1 MASVR
6 PQWPDLLDPR
16 FRKIY
21 GDELKMLPQV
31 GPSIFHVETSSKN
44 NEKDSSASGLSKLV
58 RRSEGQA
65 ISYEDE
71 IQGFD
76 VTYTHVEDS
85 LGTSV
90 SNRLW
95 EDDQF
100 NVIKRKPAN
109 LAKAKIRT
117 QEEMM
122 AHIFNYG
129 FTAGGGGVSTF
140 TSGDALALFAANH
153 TREDGGTAQS
163 NYTTSDLNE
172 SSLEA
177 GIITMRT
184 TLDHKGQ
191 LYMSKAD
198 TLVVAPALEKEARI
212 LLESTQ
218 RVGTANNDIN
228 PYQGALKLVVWDWLG
243 SASTG
248 GSDTAWFLLDSSLHQ
263 LNFFNRSDRGLE
275 GPEWDFDTKTAK
287 WTVDVVH
294 SVGFSGWRGT
304 YGSKGDNS

>member
-21 GDELKMLPQV
+21 GDELKMIPQV

-65 ISYEDE
+65 ITYEDE

-100 NVIKRKPAN
+100 NVIKKKPAN

-122 AHIFNYG
+122 AHVFNYG
-129 FTAGGGGVSTF
+129 FTAGGGGVASF
-140 TSGDALALFAANH
+140 TSGDALALFSAAH
-153 TREDGGTAQS
+153 TREDGGATQS
-163 NYTTSDLNE
+163 NYTTTDLNE

-177 GIITMRT
+177 GIVSMRT

-198 TLVVAPALEKEARI
+198 TLIVGPALEKEARI

-248 GSDTAWFLLDSSLHQ
+248 GSDTQWFLLDSSLHQ

>member
-1 MASVR
+1 MASLR
-6 PQWPDLLDPR
+6 GQWADILDPR
-16 FRKIY
+16 FRQIY
-21 GDELKMLPQV
+21 GTELKAVNTV
-31 GPSIFHVETSSKN
+31 GPSIFHMLSSTRN
-44 NEKDSSASGLSKLV
+44 IEKDSSASGLSKLI
-58 RRSEGQA
+58 RRSENQA

-71 IQGFD
+71 VQGFD
-76 VTYTHVEDS
+76 VTYTHVDDA

-90 SNRLW
+90 SKTLW

-100 NVIKRKPAN
+100 NVILRKPQN
-109 LAKAKIRT
+109 LARAKMRT

-129 FTAGGGGVSTF
+129 FTAGGGGVSPF
-140 TSGDALALFAANH
+140 TSGDALALFSGSH
-153 TREDGGTAQS
+153 TREDGGATQS
-163 NYTTSDLNE
+163 NTATTDLNE
-172 SSLEA
+172 SSLEV
-177 GIITMRT
+177 GLVSMRS

-212 LLESTQ
+212 LLNSTG

-248 GSDTAWFLLDSSLHQ
+248 GSDTAWFLLDSSLHA
-263 LNFFNRSDRGLE
+263 LNFFSRVDRGLQ
-275 GPEWDFDTKTAK
+275 GPDYDFDTSAARWK
-287 WTVDVVH
+287 VEVRH
-294 SVGFSGWRGT
+294 SVGFSAWRGT

>member
-1 MASVR
+1 MASFR
-6 PQWPDLLDPR
+6 PAWPDLLDPR

-21 GDELKMLPQV
+21 GDELKALPQV

-44 NEKDSSASGLSKLV
+44 NEKDSSASGLSKMV

-65 ISYEDE
+65 ITYEDE
-71 IQGFD
+71 VQGFD

-90 SNRLW
+90 SNVLW

-100 NVIKRKPAN
+100 NVIKRKPMH
-109 LAKAKIRT
+109 LARAKQRT
-117 QEEMM
+117 QEQMM
-122 AHIFNYG
+122 TDIFNYG
-129 FTAGGGGVSTF
+129 FTAGGGGLSTF
-140 TSGDALALFAANH
+140 TSGDSLALFASNH
-153 TREDGGTAQS
+153 TREDGGASQS
-163 NYTTSDLNE
+163 NYTTADLNE
-172 SSLEA
+172 SSLETA
-177 GIITMRT
+177 IVAMRT

-191 LYMSKAD
+191 LYMCKAD

-212 LLESTQ
+212 LLNSTQ

-228 PYQGALKLVVWDWLG
+228 PYQGALKLVVWDFLG
-243 SASTG
+243 SAAG

-275 GPEWDFDTKTAK
+275 GPDWDFDTKTAK
-287 WTVDVVH
+287 WTVDVRH
-294 SVGFSGWRGT
+294 SVGFSSWRGT

>member
-21 GDELKMLPQV
+21 GDELKTLTQV
-31 GPSIFHVETSSKN
+31 GPSIFHVETSSRN
-44 NEKDSSASGLSKLV
+44 IEKESSASGLSKLI

-71 IQGFD
+71 VQGFD
-76 VTYTHVEDS
+76 VTYTHVEDA

-90 SNRLW
+90 SNQLW

-109 LAKAKIRT
+109 LAKSKVRT
-117 QEEMM
+117 QEQMM
-122 AHIFNYG
+122 ADIFNFG
-129 FTAGGGGVSTF
+129 FTAGGGGLSTF
-140 TSGDALALFAANH
+140 TSGDALALFSASH
-153 TREDGGTAQS
+153 TREDGGATQT
-163 NYTTSDLNE
+163 NTTTSDLNE
-172 SSLEA
+172 SALEA
-177 GIITMRT
+177 GFVQMRS

-198 TLVVAPALEKEARI
+198 TLIVAPALEKEARI
-212 LLESTQ
+212 LLNSTQ

-228 PYQGALKLVVWDWLG
+228 PYQGAVKLVVWDFLG
-243 SASTG
+243 TPAG
-248 GSDTAWFLLDSSLHQ
+248 GSDTAWFLLDSSLHA
-263 LNFFNRSDRGLE
+263 LTFFNRSDRGLE
-275 GPEWDFDTKTAK
+275 GPDWDFDTKTAR
-287 WTVDVVH
+287 WSVDVRH
-294 SVGFSGWRGT
+294 SIGFSGWRGV

>member
-21 GDELKMLPQV
+21 GDELKAIPQV
-31 GPSIFHVETSSKN
+31 GPSIFHVETSSRN
-44 NEKDSSASGLSKLV
+44 IEKDSSASGLSKLV

-76 VTYTHVEDS
+76 VTYTHVEDA

-90 SNRLW
+90 SNQLW

-109 LAKAKIRT
+109 LARAKVRQ
-117 QEEMM
+117 QEQMM
-122 AHIFNYG
+122 ADIFNYA
-129 FTAGGGGVSTF
+129 FTAGGGGLSPF
-140 TSGDALALFAANH
+140 TSGDAQALGSASH
-153 TREDGGTAQS
+153 TREDGGADQS
-163 NYTTSDLNE
+163 NYTTVDLNE
-172 SSLEA
+172 SAIENALVT
-177 GIITMRT
+177 IRN

-191 LYMSKAD
+191 LYMSKGD
-198 TLVVAPALEKEARI
+198 TLIVPPALEKEARI
-212 LLESTQ
+212 LLNSTQ
-218 RVGTANNDIN
+218 RVGTANNDVN
-228 PYQGALKLVVWDWLG
+228 PYQGALKLVVWDFIG
-243 SASTG
+243 SAAG
-248 GSDTAWFLLDSSLHQ
+248 GSDTAWFILDSSLHA

-275 GPEWDFDTKTAK
+275 GPEYDFDTKTAK
-287 WTVDVVH
+287 WSVDVRH
-294 SVGFSGWRGT
+294 SVGFSGWRGV

>member
-21 GDELKMLPQV
+21 GDELKLLPQQ
-31 GPSIFHVETSSKN
+31 GPTIFHMESSSRN
-44 NEKDSSASGLSKLV
+44 IEKESSASGLSKLV
-58 RRSEGQA
+58 VRSEGQA
-65 ISYEDE
+65 ITYEDE
-71 IQGFD
+71 VQGYD
-76 VTYTHVEDS
+76 VTYTHTEKS

-100 NVIKRKPAN
+100 NVIKRKPQN
-109 LAKAKIRT
+109 LAKAKTRT
-117 QEEMM
+117 QEQIM
-122 AHIFNYG
+122 ADIFNYS
-129 FTAGGGGVSTF
+129 FTAGGGGMSTF
-140 TSGDALALFAANH
+140 TSGDALALFSTAH
-153 TREDGGTAQS
+153 TREDGGATQS
-163 NYTTSDLNE
+163 NTTTADLNE
-172 SSLEA
+172 ASLET
-177 GIITMRT
+177 GLVTMAQ

-191 LYMSKAD
+191 LYMSQAD
-198 TLVVAPALEKEARI
+198 TLVVAPGLEKEARI
-212 LLESTQ
+212 LLNSTQ

-228 PYQGALKLVVWDWLG
+228 PYQGVVKLVVWKFL
-243 SASTG
+243 ASVAG

-263 LNFFNRSDRGLE
+263 LNFFDRSDRGLE

-287 WTVDVVH
+287 WTVSFIN
-294 SVGFSGWRGT
+294 SVGFSSWRGT

>member
-21 GDELKMLPQV
+21 GDELKALPAV
-31 GPSIFHVETSSKN
+31 GPSIFNMETSSRN
-44 NEKDSSASGLSKLV
+44 IEKESSASGLSKLV

-100 NVIKRKPAN
+100 NVIKRKPVN
-109 LAKAKIRT
+109 LARAKMRT
-117 QEEMM
+117 REQMM
-122 AHIFNYG
+122 ADIFNYS
-129 FTAGGGGVSTF
+129 FTAGGGGLSTF
-140 TSGDALALFAANH
+140 TSGDAVALFSASH
-153 TREDGGTAQS
+153 PREDGGTAQS

-172 SSLEA
+172 ASLETGLLA
-177 GIITMRT
+177 MSQ

-191 LYMSKAD
+191 LYMSQAD

-212 LLESTQ
+212 LLNSTQ

-228 PYQGALKLVVWDWLG
+228 PYQGVVKLVVWKFL
-243 SASTG
+243 ASVAG

-263 LNFFNRSDRGLE
+263 LNFFDRSDRGLE

>member
-1 MASVR
+1 MASIR

-21 GDELKMLPQV
+21 GDELKILPQV
-31 GPSIFHVETSSKN
+31 GPSIFHVETSSRN
-44 NEKDSSASGLSKLV
+44 IEKESSSSGLSKLI

-71 IQGFD
+71 VQGFD

-100 NVIKRKPAN
+100 NIIKRKPAN

-117 QEEMM
+117 QEQMM
-122 AHIFNYG
+122 ADVFNYS
-129 FTAGGGGVSTF
+129 FTAGGGGLSTF
-140 TSGDALALFAANH
+140 TSGDSLALFSASH

-163 NYTTSDLNE
+163 NYTTADFNE
-172 SSLEA
+172 GSLETA
-177 GIITMRT
+177 MLAMRQ

-191 LYMSKAD
+191 LFMCKAD

-212 LLESTQ
+212 LLNSTQ
-218 RVGTANNDIN
+218 RVGTNNNDVN
-228 PYQGALKLVVWDWLG
+228 PYQGALKLVVWDFL
-243 SASTG
+243 ASVNG

-287 WTVDVVH
+287 WTVDVIH

>member
-6 PQWPDLLDPR
+6 PQWPDLLDPT

-21 GDELKMLPQV
+21 GDELKAI
-31 GPSIFHVETSSKN
+31 PSIGETIFHVESSSKN
-44 NEKDSSASGLSKLV
+44 IEKDTSASGLSKLI

-65 ISYEDE
+65 ISFEDE

-76 VTYTHVEDS
+76 VTYTHYEDS

-90 SNRLW
+90 SNVLW

-100 NVIKRKPAN
+100 NVIKRKPSN
-109 LAKAKIRT
+109 LARAKTRT
-117 QEEMM
+117 QEQML
-122 AHIFNYG
+122 ADVFNYS
-129 FTAGGGGVSTF
+129 FTAGGGGLSTF
-140 TSGDALALFAANH
+140 TSGDSLALFSASH
-153 TREDGGTAQS
+153 TREDGGTVQS
-163 NYTTSDLNE
+163 NLTTSDLNE

-177 GIITMRT
+177 GLVAMRT

-212 LLESTQ
+212 LLNSTQ
-218 RVGTANNDIN
+218 RVGTANNDVN
-228 PYQGALKLVVWDWLG
+228 PYQGAVKLVVWDFLG
-243 SASTG
+243 TAAG
-248 GSDTAWFLLDSSLHQ
+248 GSDTAWFLLDSSLHA
-263 LNFFNRSDRGLE
+263 LNFFKRSDRGLE
-275 GPEWDFDTKTAK
+275 GPEYDFDTKTAK
-287 WTVDVVH
+287 WSVDVRW

>member
-21 GDELKMLPQV
+21 GDELKLLPQV
-31 GPSIFHVETSSKN
+31 GPSIFHVETSTRN
-44 NEKDSSASGLSKLV
+44 IEKESSASGLSKLI

-71 IQGFD
+71 VQGYD
-76 VTYTHVEDS
+76 VTYTHVEDA

-90 SNRLW
+90 SNALW

-117 QEEMM
+117 QEQMM
-122 AHIFNYG
+122 ADIFNYG
-129 FTAGGGGVSTF
+129 FTAGGGGMSAF
-140 TSGDALALFAANH
+140 TSGDALALFSASH
-153 TREDGGTAQS
+153 TREDGGATQS
-163 NYTTSDLNE
+163 NTTTSDLNE
-172 SSLEA
+172 GSIET
-177 GIITMRT
+177 GMVTMAQ

-191 LYMSKAD
+191 LFMSQAD

-212 LLESTQ
+212 LLESQ
-218 RVGTANNDIN
+218 LRVGTANNDVN
-228 PYQGALKLVVWDWLG
+228 PYQGKLKLVVWKFL
-243 SASTG
+243 ASVAG

-275 GPEWDFDTKTAK
+275 GPDWDFDTKTAR
-287 WTVDVVH
+287 WTVDVRH
-294 SVGFSGWRGT
+294 SVGYSGWRGI

>member
-21 GDELKMLPQV
+21 GDELKTLPQV

-44 NEKDSSASGLSKLV
+44 NEKDSSASGLSKLI

-71 IQGFD
+71 VQGFD

-90 SNRLW
+90 SNQMW

-100 NVIKRKPAN
+100 NVIKRKPQN
-109 LAKAKIRT
+109 LAKAKVRT
-117 QEEMM
+117 QEQMM
-122 AHIFNYG
+122 ADVFNYG
-129 FTAGGGGVSTF
+129 FTAGGGGLSTF
-140 TSGDALALFAANH
+140 TSGDALALFSNAH
-153 TREDGGTAQS
+153 TREDGGATQS
-163 NYTTSDLNE
+163 NYTTTDLNE
-172 SSLEA
+172 ASIET
-177 GIITMRT
+177 GIVAMRT

-212 LLESTQ
+212 LLNSQQ

-228 PYQGALKLVVWDWLG
+228 PYQGALKLVVWDFLG
-243 SASTG
+243 SAAG
-248 GSDTAWFLLDSSLHQ
+248 GSDTAWFLMDSSLHA

-287 WTVDVVH
+287 WTVDVRH
-294 SVGFSGWRGT
+294 SVGFSGWRGV

>member
-21 GDELKMLPQV
+21 GDELKTLPQV
-31 GPSIFHVETSSKN
+31 GPSIFHVETSSRN
-44 NEKDSSASGLSKLV
+44 IEKESSASGLSKLI

-71 IQGFD
+71 VQGFD
-76 VTYTHVEDS
+76 VTYTHVEDA

-90 SNRLW
+90 SNALW

-100 NVIKRKPAN
+100 GVIKRKPAN

-117 QEEMM
+117 QEQMM
-122 AHIFNYG
+122 ADIFNYS
-129 FTAGGGGVSTF
+129 FTAGGGGMSTF
-140 TSGDALALFAANH
+140 TSGDALALFSASH
-153 TREDGGTAQS
+153 TREDGGATQS
-163 NYTTSDLNE
+163 NYTTADLAE
-172 SSLEA
+172 DSIEA
-177 GIITMRT
+177 GTVAMRT

-212 LLESTQ
+212 LLDSTQ

-228 PYQGALKLVVWDWLG
+228 PYQGALKLVVWDFLG
-243 SASTG
+243 AAAG
-248 GSDTAWFLLDSSLHQ
+248 GSDTAWFLLDSSLHA
-263 LNFFNRSDRGLE
+263 LTFFNRSDRGLE
-275 GPEWDFDTKTAK
+275 GPDWDFDTKTAR
-287 WTVDVVH
+287 WSVDVRH
-294 SVGFSGWRGT
+294 SIGFSGWRGT

>member
-1 MASVR
+1 MASTR

-21 GDELKMLPQV
+21 GDELKAIPTI
-31 GPSIFHVETSSKN
+31 GTSIFHTETSSKN
-44 NEKDSSASGLSKLV
+44 NEKDSSASSLSKLI
-58 RRSEGQA
+58 RRSESQA

-71 IQGFD
+71 VQGFD
-76 VTYTHVEDS
+76 VTYTHVEDA

-90 SNRLW
+90 SNLLW

-100 NVIKRKPAN
+100 NVIKRKPTN
-109 LAKAKIRT
+109 LARAKARS
-117 QEEMM
+117 QEQML
-122 AHIFNYG
+122 ADIFNYS
-129 FTAGGGGVSTF
+129 FTAGGGGLSTF
-140 TSGDALALFAANH
+140 TAGDALALFSNAH
-153 TREDGGTAQS
+153 TREDGGATQT

-172 SSLEA
+172 GSLET
-177 GIITMRT
+177 GLVTVRT

-191 LYMSKAD
+191 LFMAKAD
-198 TLVVAPALEKEARI
+198 TLVVAPTLEKEARI
-212 LLESTQ
+212 LLESSQ

-228 PYQGALKLVVWDWLG
+228 PMQGKLKIVVWDFLG
-243 SASTG
+243 SAAG

-263 LNFFNRSDRGLE
+263 LNFFKRSDRGLE

-287 WTVDVVH
+287 WSVDVRW